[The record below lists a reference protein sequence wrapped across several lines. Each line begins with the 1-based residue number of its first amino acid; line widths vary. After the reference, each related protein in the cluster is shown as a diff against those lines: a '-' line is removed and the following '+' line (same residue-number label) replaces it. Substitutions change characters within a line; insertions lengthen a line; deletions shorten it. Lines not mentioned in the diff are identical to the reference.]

1 MRFKLFIPGPTEVR
15 KPLLDAQAKPMIG
28 HRMPEFSE
36 LLKNVT
42 EGLKGLLQTNSHVLI
57 FTSSAT
63 GVMEGSIR
71 SLVNESVL
79 STVCGAF
86 SERWAKIA
94 TSCGKKL
101 DILEVDWGRAIKPD
115 MLRSKLKEKF
125 YEAVLITHNET
136 STGVMNPLKELAEV
150 VHQESPDTLILV
162 DAVSSM
168 MGTPI
173 EFDDWGLDVVIASVQ
188 KCFALP
194 PGLTVTLVSER
205 AIEKAK
211 NVKNRGY
218 YFDFLTQ
225 LKYYNERYQ
234 TPATPAIS
242 LLYALDLQIKRMK
255 EETLESRYSRH
266 QHMAEVARNW
276 AMEHFALF
284 PERGYESVTV
294 TTIKNTLGISVAD
307 TIEKLKSRGYI
318 ISNGYGKLKEITFR
332 IGHMGDLTVDELK
345 ELLEVLDDVLG
356 FN

>member
-1 MRFKLFIPGPTEVR
+1 MSFKLFIPGPTEVR
-15 KPLLDAQAKPMIG
+15 KPVFEAQAKPMIG

-36 LLKNVT
+36 LFKNVT
-42 EGLKGLLQTNSHVLI
+42 EGLKNLLQTEAHVLI

-94 TSCGKKL
+94 SSCGKNV
-101 DILEVDWGRAIKPD
+101 DVLELEWGRAVKPE
-115 MLRSKLKEKF
+115 MLRQKLKEKS

-150 VHQESPDTLILV
+150 VHEVSPDTLILV

-168 MGTPI
+168 MGAPI
-173 EFDDWGLDVVIASVQ
+173 EFDNWGLDVVIASVQ

-194 PGLTVTLVSER
+194 PGLTVTLISER

-225 LKYYNERYQ
+225 LKYYQERHQ

-255 EETLESRYSRH
+255 EETLESRYQRH
-266 QHMAEVARNW
+266 RQMAQIARDW
-276 AMEHFALF
+276 ALKHFDLF
-284 PERGYESVTV
+284 PEKGYESVTV

-307 TIEKLKSRGYI
+307 TIKKLKARGYI
-318 ISNGYGKLKEITFR
+318 ISNGYGKLKEKTFR
-332 IGHMGDLTVDELK
+332 IGHMGDLTAEELR
-345 ELLEVLDDVLG
+345 ELLEVFDDVLG